1 MILTEKKDRI
11 MVVAGACLF
20 QIALLGLLY
29 QAQSSLYA
37 EIRAEYG
44 FPMSR
49 ISSFNVV
56 RTLCGALLS
65 GICAYAFFHF
75 SKPLTMAA
83 CLILV
88 SLSYAM
94 MSIRPDTWVWF
105 LCPVIMSWIGPISVF
120 PIPYIMKSWFPG
132 KNGFLTGLVMS
143 CSGLGGMVFT
153 PVITR
158 MMEILGWRAATC
170 ITGGV
175 MVLTGCLGIYLMFRR
190 PAPQE
195 NGTVS
200 PAGIRVDD
208 APSAQKERF
217 QLQPF
222 LICLAAIFGA
232 CAGVQFINY
241 LNMYGQSFGYTLMQ
255 GAFAISFVSI
265 GNISGKLLYGLFCDK
280 LGTWWATAINNFCV
294 LVGLL
299 LLVTGIRVYPL
310 FLVGALLL
318 GFANSLCS
326 IAIARCNIAAYG
338 EKRSER
344 YVGYLTGI
352 TCAVSAG
359 AHLLFGHVYD
369 STGHFEPVLIAGTV
383 LVAVSVICSAAQT
396 KSKNIVEG
404 EINTSDR

>member
-11 MVVAGACLF
+11 LVVVGACLF
-20 QIALLGLLY
+20 QIALLGLIY

-75 SKPLTMAA
+75 SKPFTMAA

-88 SLSYAM
+88 SVSYAM
-94 MSIRPDTWVWF
+94 MSVRPDTWVWY

-120 PIPYIMKSWFPG
+120 PIPYVMKSWFPG

-153 PVITR
+153 PLITR

-170 ITGGV
+170 ITCGV
-175 MVLTGCLGIYLMFRR
+175 MILTGCFGIYLMFRKQ
-190 PAPQE
+190 APQE
-195 NGTVS
+195 N
-200 PAGIRVDD
+200 D
-208 APSAQKERF
+208 AASSSGNKERAAPEAQKERF
-217 QLQPF
+217 RLQPF

-232 CAGVQFINY
+232 CAGVQFVNY

-280 LGTWWATAINNFCV
+280 LGTWWATAINNLCV

-310 FLVGALLL
+310 FLVGSFFL
-318 GFANSLCS
+318 GFANSICS
-326 IAIARCNIAAYG
+326 IAIARCSIAAYG

-359 AHLLFGHVYD
+359 AHLLFGHVFD

-383 LVAVSVICSAAQT
+383 LVAVSVICSVTQT
-396 KSKNIVEG
+396 KRKNNDTDEMNASG
-404 EINTSDR
+404 Q